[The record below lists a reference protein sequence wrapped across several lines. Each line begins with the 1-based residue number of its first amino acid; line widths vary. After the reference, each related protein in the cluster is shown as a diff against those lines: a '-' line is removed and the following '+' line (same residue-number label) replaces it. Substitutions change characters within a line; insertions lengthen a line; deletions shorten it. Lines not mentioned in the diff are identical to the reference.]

1 MVAVFGNCSLKVH
14 VFLHLTGQEP
24 ITWKSSNVA
33 IFYSPMKNKFVQLW
47 SKNYGAF
54 PFLFVFFV
62 FFDTWT
68 SWYIINNN
76 NLLTESEGS
85 TGKYPTEVL
94 LYWPSDIQQD
104 RGWIFSRTA
113 RTVEVSNFFLY
124 GIVRLWKMGKRVT
137 RGQSTKSETFAKK
150 NNCIK
155 NRVKNVLLVRK
166 ITLQHFLYKILTQFE

>member
-113 RTVEVSNFFLY
+113 RTVEVSKFY
-124 GIVRLWKMGKRVT
+124 IIWHC
-137 RGQSTKSETFAKK
+137 TF
-150 NNCIK
+150 
-155 NRVKNVLLVRK
+155 VKNGGGGGGSHARAKYKVRNICK
-166 ITLQHFLYKILTQFE
+166 KKTIVIKCSLG

>member
-113 RTVEVSNFFLY
+113 RTVEVSKFYIIWHCTFVKNGRKGHARAKYKFRNSLPKKYNCKKCSLVSKTALQWFLY
-124 GIVRLWKMGKRVT
+124 R
-137 RGQSTKSETFAKK
+137 
-150 NNCIK
+150 
-155 NRVKNVLLVRK
+155 
-166 ITLQHFLYKILTQFE
+166 ILTQFG